1 MISLLQPSTK
11 ELIDIGGSKYAVVV
25 AVSKRARAVSEFK
38 KNDDSYRLSSI
49 VSEVLDE
56 LMSGKVE
63 IAGVPDYVEAE
74 GGSPEMESPAEL
86 EAGEAE

>member
-1 MISLLQPSTK
+1 MLQPSTK

-25 AVSKRARAVSEFK
+25 AVSKRARTVSEKK

-56 LMSGKVE
+56 LMAGKVV
-63 IAGVPDYVEAE
+63 IAGAQEYEEASGE
-74 GGSPEMESPAEL
+74 EAAAGA
-86 EAGEAE
+86 AGEPEDDMEATE